1 LLLLA
6 SNLGETSSDIPQQKD
21 AILFASSEAAQR
33 AAQAGRIAPH
43 STIAVLSPK

>member
-6 SNLGETSSDIPQQKD
+6 SNLGETSADIPQQKD
-21 AILFASSEAAQR
+21 AILFASSEAAHR
-33 AAQAGRIAPH
+33 AAQAGCIAPH